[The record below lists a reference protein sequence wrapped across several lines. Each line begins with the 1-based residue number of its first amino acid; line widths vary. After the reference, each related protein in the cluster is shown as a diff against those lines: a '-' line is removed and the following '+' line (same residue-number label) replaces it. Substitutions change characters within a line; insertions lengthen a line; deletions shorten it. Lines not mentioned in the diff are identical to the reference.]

1 MYYDIIFDEKEDSN
15 ITQDTFSNMSDDNK
29 LFSKTSW
36 FLKNNVKINIDVI
49 PIILLDLKVN
59 ARKVLTYILT
69 HLKYNTNVITI
80 DRKDVIKYLKTNDY
94 AVVTKGI
101 SELIELGI
109 IERLKDRGKDVYKIP
124 MNFLVR
130 GNVNTMVSIIK
141 QEEKEKEIKERENIE
156 VLSYKELSEAHRL
169 KLKIKNKQNESK
181 D

>member
-36 FLKNNVKINIDVI
+36 FLKNNVKINIDII

-94 AVVTKGI
+94 AIVTKGI

-130 GNVNTMVSIIK
+130 GNVNTMVSTIK